1 MAPGVLAMNQA
12 PTSVQYD
19 ENGEVILS
27 PAQQRVQDK
36 QSEWDGFL
44 KLLKQTEV
52 QQQYMSEMGEKT
64 DLLGDGTNGEALSFF
79 TTQPLLSDHVFI

>member
-1 MAPGVLAMNQA
+1 MNQA

-19 ENGEVILS
+19 ENGEVIFS

-64 DLLGDGTNGEALSFF
+64 DLLGDGANGESLSLFC
-79 TTQPLLSDHVFI
+79 TQSLLSDHVFF